1 LQPAG
6 IAAKLQQM
14 VLTLLATI
22 ALARMEGSQPHDP
35 LRQIFISIRMSDEGQ
50 CQYWSGSDVGL
61 NPETLPTY
69 LKSFDER
76 SKSETPIHF
85 MEGDDVSNECI
96 VAGMSAAIK
105 AGFKKVS
112 QPSR

>member
-1 LQPAG
+1 
-6 IAAKLQQM
+6 
-14 VLTLLATI
+14 
-22 ALARMEGSQPHDP
+22 
-35 LRQIFISIRMSDEGQ
+35 MSDDGQ
-50 CQYWSGSDVGL
+50 CQFWSEADVGL

-85 MEGDDVSNECI
+85 MAGDEISNECI
-96 VAGMSAAIK
+96 VEGTSAAIE

-112 QPSR
+112 HPPR